1 MSPTIANDAP
11 VPGDSLSRL
20 PSGHVARVRALPN
33 DDEPY
38 LRLRAMGLCEG
49 RKIEVIRH
57 GSRMIV
63 SLSGVRI
70 GVDRRLA
77 EAIEVEPGP

>member
-1 MSPTIANDAP
+1 MTTSAPSKSSAAGARLSHLPT
-11 VPGDSLSRL
+11 GQT
-20 PSGHVARVRALPN
+20 ARVRALPA
-33 DDEPY
+33 DDEPF

-77 EAIEVEPGP
+77 EAIEVEPE

>member
-1 MSPTIANDAP
+1 MKTSVPSKPPESGDTLSHLPTGQI
-11 VPGDSLSRL
+11 
-20 PSGHVARVRALPN
+20 ARVRGLP
-33 DDEPY
+33 DDDGPF

-49 RKIEVIRH
+49 RRIEVVRH

-77 EAIEVEPGP
+77 EAITVEPDQ

>member
-1 MSPTIANDAP
+1 MS
-11 VPGDSLSRL
+11 GL
-20 PSGHVARVRALPN
+20 PAGQPARVRALPEE
-33 DDEPY
+33 DEPFQ
-38 LRLRAMGLCEG
+38 RLRAMGLCEG
-49 RKIEVIRH
+49 RKIEVVRH

-77 EAIEVEPGP
+77 EAIEVEQDL

>member
-1 MSPTIANDAP
+1 MSKPASSDAP
-11 VPGDSLSRL
+11 ANAVALSRL
-20 PSGHVARVRALPN
+20 TAGQGARVLALPD
-33 DDEPY
+33 DDEPF

-49 RKIEVIRH
+49 RRIEVVRH

-77 EAIEVEPGP
+77 DAISVEPTE

>member
-1 MSPTIANDAP
+1 MPPSIANDAP
-11 VPGDSLSRL
+11 ASGATLSRL
-20 PSGHVARVRALPN
+20 PSGRTARVRALP
-33 DDEPY
+33 DDDGPY

-77 EAIEVEPGP
+77 EAIEVEPDR